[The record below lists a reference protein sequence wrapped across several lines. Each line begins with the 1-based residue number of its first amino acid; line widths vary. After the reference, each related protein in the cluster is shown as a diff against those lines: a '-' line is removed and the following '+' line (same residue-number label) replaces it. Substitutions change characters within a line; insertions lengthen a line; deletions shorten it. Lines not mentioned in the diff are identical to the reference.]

1 MNFWIEYSE
10 NELVSINILSQ
21 RNKTIV
27 KCIIYSVN
35 IESLCINKSI
45 DYQLPIHVNS
55 NIKVHCCIVTRVFCE
70 EYTIFLYNC

>member
-1 MNFWIEYSE
+1 MNFWIEYSD
-10 NELVSINILSQ
+10 NELVSIDFLNQ

-45 DYQLPIHVNS
+45 DFQLPIHVNS
-55 NIKVHCCIVTRVFCE
+55 NIKIHCCLVTRVFHE
-70 EYTIFLYNC
+70 EYTIHL